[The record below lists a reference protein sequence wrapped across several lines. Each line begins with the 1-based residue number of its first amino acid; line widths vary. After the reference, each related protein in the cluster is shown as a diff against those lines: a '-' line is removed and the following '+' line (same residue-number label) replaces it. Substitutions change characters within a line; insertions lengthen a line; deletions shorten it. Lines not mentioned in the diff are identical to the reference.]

1 MAPYTYAGEN
11 VNEKLPLEGIRV
23 VELGSSVAGPYGTWI
38 LATLGADVVKVER
51 PGTGDDCRQWG
62 PPSALEEFR
71 SFFLV
76 LNALK
81 KSVVVDFTDDAE
93 RDRLRRYIVENAD
106 VVVQNLR
113 PGLVER
119 FGLSADR
126 LMSEN
131 PSLIYCHCG
140 AFGNKGPYRDRPGYD
155 PLMQACGG
163 VMSVNGEEGRPPAR
177 VGTSIIDMG
186 TGMWCAMGVL
196 TALHQRNETGKGCRV
211 DTSLYETALGWMHYH
226 AAGYYGTGQLPQ
238 RVGSK
243 APGIA
248 PYQAYECRDGYLVI
262 AAANDRLFGKLCE
275 AIAHSEWAGDAR
287 FQSNLSRWNNLDAL
301 NALIEPVLRAEP
313 RAHWQ
318 KKLDQAG
325 VPNAPTQTI
334 DEVLV
339 HPQTLAL
346 DILQETSDGLL
357 KLIGLPMCFDGRRP
371 PQPKRPP
378 MLGEHT
384 NDIFGD

>member
-1 MAPYTYAGEN
+1 
-11 VNEKLPLEGIRV
+11 VSEKLPLEGVRV
-23 VELGSSVAGPYGTWI
+23 VELGTSVAGPYGTWI
-38 LATLGADVVKVER
+38 LATLGAEVIKIER
-51 PGTGDDCRQWG
+51 PGTGDDCRAWG
-62 PPSALEEFR
+62 PPSALKEFR

-81 KSVVVDFTDDAE
+81 KSAIVDFTDSE
-93 RDRLRRYIVENAD
+93 ELDRLRTYIVENAD

-119 FGLSADR
+119 FRLSADD
-126 LMSEN
+126 LMAEN
-131 PSLIYCHCG
+131 PRLIYCHSG
-140 AFGNKGPYRDRPGYD
+140 AFGTQGPYKDRPGYD

-226 AAGYYGTGQLPQ
+226 AAGYYGTGKPPR

-248 PYQAYECRDGYLVI
+248 PYQAYECSDGYLVV
-262 AAANDRLFGKLCE
+262 AGANDRLFRKLCE
-275 AIAHSEWAGDAR
+275 AMGHPNWAADPR
-287 FQSNLSRWNNLDAL
+287 FQSNQSRWEHLDAL
-301 NALIEPVLRAEP
+301 NGLLEPVLRTQS
-313 RAHWQ
+313 RTHWQ
-318 KKLDQAG
+318 EKLDAAG

-357 KLIGLPMCFDGRRP
+357 KLIGLPMRFDGRRP
-371 PQPKRPP
+371 PQPKGPP
-378 MLGEHT
+378 LLGEHT
-384 NDIFGD
+384 KDIFGE

>member
-1 MAPYTYAGEN
+1 
-11 VNEKLPLEGIRV
+11 VSEKLPLEGIRV
-23 VELGSSVAGPYGTWI
+23 VELGTSVAGPYGTWI
-38 LATLGADVVKVER
+38 LATLGAEVVKVER

-81 KSVVVDFTDDAE
+81 KSVIVDFTSSAE
-93 RDRLRRYIVENAD
+93 CDRLRRYIAENAD

-119 FGLSADR
+119 FGLSADA
-126 LMSEN
+126 LMAEN
-131 PSLIYCHCG
+131 PRLIYCHSG
-140 AFGNKGPYRDRPGYD
+140 AFGSQGPYKDRPGYD

-196 TALHQRNETGKGCRV
+196 TALHQRSETGKGCRV

-226 AAGYYGTGQLPQ
+226 AAGYYGTGQLPK

-248 PYQAYECRDGYLVI
+248 PYQAYECSDGYLVV
-262 AAANDRLFGKLCE
+262 AGANDRLFRKLSE
-275 AIAHSEWAGDAR
+275 AIGHPEWTDDPR
-287 FQSNLSRWNNLDAL
+287 FGSNLSRWEHLDAL
-301 NALIEPVLRAEP
+301 NALMEPILRTRP
-313 RAHWQ
+313 RSHWQ
-318 KKLDQAG
+318 EKLDAAG

-334 DEVLV
+334 DEVVV

-346 DILQETSDGLL
+346 GMLQETNDGLL
-357 KLIGLPMCFDGRRP
+357 KLLGLPMRFDGKRP
-371 PQPKRPP
+371 PQPKGPP
-378 MLGEHT
+378 RLGEHT
-384 NDIFGD
+384 KEILGE

>member
-1 MAPYTYAGEN
+1 MS
-11 VNEKLPLEGIRV
+11 EKLPLEGIRV
-23 VELGSSVAGPYGTWI
+23 VELGTSVAGPYGTWI
-38 LATLGADVVKVER
+38 LATLGAEVVKVER

-81 KSVVVDFTDDAE
+81 KSVIVDFTSSAE
-93 RDRLRRYIVENAD
+93 CDRLRRYIAENAD

-119 FGLSADR
+119 FGLSADA
-126 LMSEN
+126 LMAEN
-131 PSLIYCHCG
+131 PRLIYCHSG
-140 AFGNKGPYRDRPGYD
+140 AFGSQGPYKDRPGYD

-196 TALHQRNETGKGCRV
+196 TALHQRSETGKGCRI

-226 AAGYYGTGQLPQ
+226 AAGYYGTGQLPK

-248 PYQAYECRDGYLVI
+248 PYQAYECSDGYLVI
-262 AAANDRLFGKLCE
+262 AGANDRLFRKLSE
-275 AIAHSEWAGDAR
+275 AMGHPEWPDDPR
-287 FQSNLSRWNNLDAL
+287 FGSNLSRWEHLDAL
-301 NALIEPVLRAEP
+301 NALMEPILRTQP
-313 RAHWQ
+313 RSYWQ
-318 KKLDQAG
+318 EKLDAAG

-334 DEVLV
+334 DEVVV

-346 DILQETSDGLL
+346 GMLQETSDGLL
-357 KLIGLPMCFDGRRP
+357 KLLGLPMRFDGKRP
-371 PQPKRPP
+371 PQPKGPP
-378 MLGEHT
+378 RLGEHT
-384 NDIFGD
+384 KEILGE

>member
-1 MAPYTYAGEN
+1 
-11 VNEKLPLEGIRV
+11 VSEKLPLEGIRV
-23 VELGSSVAGPYGTWI
+23 VELGTSVAGPYGTWI
-38 LATLGADVVKVER
+38 LATLGAEVVKVER

-81 KSVVVDFTDDAE
+81 KSVIVDFTSTAE
-93 RDRLRRYIVENAD
+93 CDRLRRYIAENAD

-119 FGLSADR
+119 FGLSADA
-126 LMSEN
+126 LMAEN
-131 PSLIYCHCG
+131 SRLIYCHSG
-140 AFGNKGPYRDRPGYD
+140 AFGSQGPYKDRPGYD

-226 AAGYYGTGQLPQ
+226 AAGYYGTGQLPK

-248 PYQAYECRDGYLVI
+248 PYQAYECSDGYLVV
-262 AAANDRLFGKLCE
+262 AGANDRLFRKLSE
-275 AIAHSEWAGDAR
+275 AIGHPEWTDDPR
-287 FQSNLSRWNNLDAL
+287 FGSNLSRWEHLDAL
-301 NALIEPVLRAEP
+301 NALMEPILRTRP
-313 RAHWQ
+313 RSHWQ
-318 KKLDQAG
+318 EKLDAAG

-334 DEVLV
+334 DEVVV

-346 DILQETSDGLL
+346 GMLQETSDGLL
-357 KLIGLPMCFDGRRP
+357 KLLGLPMRFDSKRP
-371 PQPKRPP
+371 PQPKGPP
-378 MLGEHT
+378 RLGEHT
-384 NDIFGD
+384 KEILGE